1 MLGITEVIIILV
13 AFGLLF
19 FGDKKIGGL
28 GKALGRFTGE
38 YKKGKMEVDKEL
50 ESMKQEIGS
59 IDEEDKENQ

>member
-13 AFGLLF
+13 VFGLLF

-38 YKKGKMEVDKEL
+38 YKKGKMEVEEEL
-50 ESMKQEIGS
+50 KSMKQEIGS